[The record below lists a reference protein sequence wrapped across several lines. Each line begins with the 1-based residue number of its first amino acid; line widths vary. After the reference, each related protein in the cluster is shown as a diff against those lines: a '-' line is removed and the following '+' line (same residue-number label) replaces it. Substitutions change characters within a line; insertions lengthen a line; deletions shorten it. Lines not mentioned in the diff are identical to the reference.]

1 MSWTSKR
8 RRARPSGTRDTIH
21 ETFRPTAAST
31 IATVAIQPPSR
42 SETGRT
48 KRPIALGPES
58 SSMKSAI
65 RGGVGRFVSEGG
77 LLMPHVA
84 PHHGPEMTMMDAV

>member
-31 IATVAIQPPSR
+31 ITTVAIQPPSR
-42 SETGRT
+42 SDTGST
-48 KRPIALGPES
+48 KRPITLGSKS
-58 SSMKSAI
+58 SSK
-65 RGGVGRFVSEGG
+65 
-77 LLMPHVA
+77 
-84 PHHGPEMTMMDAV
+84 